1 MPVQARKID
10 RDPVA
15 EAARA
20 AYDSAKGDLK
30 TAVASFEASVRG
42 NRALRDA
49 LLEPL
54 LADACYQAVARIIR
68 TERQL
73 VWKPPVEKLVPSKVT
88 NAHRVVQLAAGT
100 LLMFPL
106 PGGKKLGEATREEIT
121 AGADFYAA
129 QSEDMAVKA
138 KWLRLVAQ
146 SVPGEK
152 KAGDV
157 LSEKRLRELQE
168 AARALAE

>member
-1 MPVQARKID
+1 MSAARKPAD
-10 RDPVA
+10 LDPISD
-15 EAARA
+15 AARA
-20 AYDSAKGDLK
+20 AYEANGGDLK
-30 TAVASFEASVRG
+30 KAVAAFEASVRG

-68 TERQL
+68 TERRQ
-73 VWKPPVEKLVPSKVT
+73 VWSPPAEKLVKSKVT
-88 NAHRVVQLAAGT
+88 GSHRVVQLAAGT

-106 PGGKKLGEATREEIT
+106 PGGKKLGEATREEISAAAT
-121 AGADFYAA
+121 FYEA
-129 QSEDMAVKA
+129 QATDMGVKA

-157 LSEKRLRELQE
+157 LNDRRLRELQE